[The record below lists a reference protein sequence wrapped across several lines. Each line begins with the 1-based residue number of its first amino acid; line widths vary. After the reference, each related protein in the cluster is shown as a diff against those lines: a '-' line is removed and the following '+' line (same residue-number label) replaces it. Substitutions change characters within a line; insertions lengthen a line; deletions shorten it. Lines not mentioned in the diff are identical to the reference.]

1 MAVCFDSDHFGCPG
15 CAFHLGFFKPM
26 LESTIQF
33 VSTGSEERPG
43 ELYLSSPDVAK
54 MYFDTLDPQPTE
66 MYDRMISRWKELF
79 LLPMR
84 GKNKKES

>member
-15 CAFHLGFFKPM
+15 GAFHLGFFKPM

-33 VSTGSEERPG
+33 VSIGSEERPG